1 MSTFLDASVHDSSHG
16 VSYCVGWC
24 DFVTRYNRLPD
35 GYDVVTCTLAC
46 WPEYC
51 YGGFSLILVCNT
63 YSSSPLRMQY
73 YRIAVE
79 PREALIA
86 SESKWLQETKVDVVK
101 PTPTFIPH

>member
-1 MSTFLDASVHDSSHG
+1 
-16 VSYCVGWC
+16 
-24 DFVTRYNRLPD
+24 
-35 GYDVVTCTLAC
+35 
-46 WPEYC
+46 
-51 YGGFSLILVCNT
+51 
-63 YSSSPLRMQY
+63 MQY